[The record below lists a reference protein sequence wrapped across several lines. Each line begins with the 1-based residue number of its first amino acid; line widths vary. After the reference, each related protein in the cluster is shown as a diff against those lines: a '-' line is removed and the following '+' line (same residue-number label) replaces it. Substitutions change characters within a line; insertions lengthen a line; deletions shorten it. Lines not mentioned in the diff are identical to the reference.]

1 MDQLDRVLPYLA
13 ELGALH
19 QKHGVARQHI
29 DLLGLAFCSAIRG
42 VVQGGGVK
50 GGHLH
55 ETTKAWISLVQ
66 VICMGMKMG
75 YTREEGKQA
84 QEEEEWLGD
93 QEEEYDLRW
102 RKSMRSSSS
111 ASCRLMEKRQAVS
124 YEQQVSGGG

>member
-55 ETTKAWISLVQ
+55 ETTKAWITLVQ
-66 VICMGMKMG
+66 AICMGMKMG
-75 YTREEGKQA
+75 YTREEKEE
-84 QEEEEWLGD
+84 EEEEWQVSTEQHL
-93 QEEEYDLRW
+93 
-102 RKSMRSSSS
+102 
-111 ASCRLMEKRQAVS
+111 ACRLCCS
-124 YEQQVSGGG
+124 YHNMIFLQREAMRKNIT

>member
-66 VICMGMKMG
+66 AICMGMKMG
-75 YTREEGKQA
+75 YTTEEGKQA
-84 QEEEEWLGD
+84 QEEG
-93 QEEEYDLRW
+93 EYNLRW

-124 YEQQVSGGG
+124 YEQQV

>member
-29 DLLGLAFCSAIRG
+29 DLQGLAFCSAIRG

-66 VICMGMKMG
+66 AICMGMKMG
-75 YTREEGKQA
+75 YIREEGKQA

-93 QEEEYDLRW
+93 QEEEYDL
-102 RKSMRSSSS
+102 
-111 ASCRLMEKRQAVS
+111 EEVHE
-124 YEQQVSGGG
+124 EQQQCQLQAHGEEAGCVL